1 MTSLK
6 TIVFG
11 AHGGVGQHLIR
22 KLSID
27 LTVTAVVRNDEQAEE
42 MKKIGGPK
50 LTTINLNIEDA
61 SVEDIEKACT
71 GHDVVVYTAGSKG
84 KSLLRVDLDGTVKTY
99 EGAAAAGSL
108 RYILVS
114 ALSADNRAKFSKTGL
129 RDYMIAKHYAERI
142 LINEF
147 SDKLKYTILR
157 PTSLNTEKGTGK
169 ITFFESL
176 DEPAGTVTREDVADV
191 IILVMDKP
199 STIGKAISFRNG
211 DKPIEAASTYEQ
223 L

>member
-1 MTSLK
+1 MSNLK

-11 AHGGVGQHLIR
+11 AHGAVGQHVIR
-22 KLSID
+22 KLSAGS
-27 LTVTAVVRNDEQAEE
+27 LVTAVVRNDEQAEA
-42 MKKIGGPK
+42 MKKIGGAK
-50 LTTINLNIEDA
+50 VSTVNLSIEDA
-61 SVEDIEKACT
+61 SVEEIESACK

-84 KSLLRVDLDGTVKTY
+84 KSLLRVDLDGTVKTF

-114 ALSADNRAKFSKTGL
+114 ALLAENRAKFSKTGL

-142 LINEF
+142 LIDEF

-157 PTSLNTEKGTGK
+157 PTSLTNDKGTGK
-169 ITFFESL
+169 IAIFKSE
-176 DEPAGTVTREDVADV
+176 DEPAETVTREDVADV
-191 IILVMDKP
+191 IILVMDMP

-211 DKPIEAASTYEQ
+211 EQPIEVESTYE
-223 L
+223 

>member
-1 MTSLK
+1 MSNLK

-11 AHGGVGQHLIR
+11 AHGAVGQHVIR
-22 KLSID
+22 KLGAAS
-27 LTVTAVVRNDEQAEE
+27 LVTAVVRNDEQAEA
-42 MKKIGGPK
+42 MKKIGGAK
-50 LTTINLNIEDA
+50 LSTVNLSIEDA
-61 SVEDIEKACT
+61 SVEEIESACK

-84 KSLLRVDLDGTVKTY
+84 KSLLRVDLDGTVKTF

-114 ALSADNRAKFSKTGL
+114 ALLAENRAKFSKTGL

-142 LINEF
+142 LIDEF

-157 PTSLNTEKGTGK
+157 PTSLTNDKGTGK
-169 ITFFESL
+169 IAIFKSE
-176 DEPAGTVTREDVADV
+176 DEPAETVTREDVADV
-191 IILVMDKP
+191 IILVMDMP

-211 DKPIEAASTYEQ
+211 DQPIEVESTYD
-223 L
+223 